1 MLIKEHDVFKLEV
14 IFEYFAERAIV
25 ILRIQHTAYTIQH
38 HRVPLFFFLSLS
50 AFVRT
55 TLPISPQFKKVSAM
69 PLGGHLARLPL

>member
-25 ILRIQHTAYTIQH
+25 ILRPRYSIIES
-38 HRVPLFFFLSLS
+38 LFFFLSLS